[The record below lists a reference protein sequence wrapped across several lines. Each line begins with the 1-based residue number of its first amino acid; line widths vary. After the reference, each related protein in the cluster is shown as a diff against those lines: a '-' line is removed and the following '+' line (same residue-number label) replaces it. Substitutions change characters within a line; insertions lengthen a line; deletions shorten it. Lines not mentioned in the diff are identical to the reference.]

1 MKKLN
6 LNENFIS
13 RIWKESGYYSGL
25 KTTEGMNV
33 EVLEYGEL
41 NPDSGAD
48 FKNARV
54 KIDNKIFNGDVEIHR
69 SLKDWDIHNHN
80 KDYKYNKVI
89 LQVVFWRDE
98 NGSVPVSMKSRH
110 IPTLILSE
118 FLTKSIHEIWKEIIN
133 NPSSSFKLPCYPEN
147 SNLTREF
154 KKSWFEILALKRL
167 DYRTER
173 IKHRLTEFV
182 NRTGGDYQKKY
193 WEIGLFEFI
202 SEALGFSKNKSQ
214 FLKLAELIDL
224 DLIKKNK
231 FNINQIEAYLFGVAG
246 FLENLK
252 YKDEYIE
259 ILKIEWKSIRELYN
273 PVIMNKSEWNFFRLR
288 PQNFPTLR
296 LAYDSA
302 LCYEL
307 VYNDLFKRIVLC
319 FEKSKNIISDL
330 TGIFAELKISDYWT
344 KYYNFGKLRS
354 LSTGSIGESRVKEII
369 VNVIIPLLYLYSNI
383 FEKSEFK
390 EKILNVYFNSKG
402 YNKNEITRVME
413 SQMFYLI
420 KTISESQGIIHLH
433 NFFCV
438 REKCKECSIWTE
450 LYEKDTISDVL
461 RIILY

>member
-1 MKKLN
+1 M
-6 LNENFIS
+6 
-13 RIWKESGYYSGL
+13 
-25 KTTEGMNV
+25 
-33 EVLEYGEL
+33 
-41 NPDSGAD
+41 
-48 FKNARV
+48 
-54 KIDNKIFNGDVEIHR
+54 
-69 SLKDWDIHNHN
+69 
-80 KDYKYNKVI
+80 
-89 LQVVFWRDE
+89 
-98 NGSVPVSMKSRH
+98 
-110 IPTLILSE
+110 
-118 FLTKSIHEIWKEIIN
+118 
-133 NPSSSFKLPCYPEN
+133 
-147 SNLTREF
+147 
-154 KKSWFEILALKRL
+154 
-167 DYRTER
+167 
-173 IKHRLTEFV
+173 
-182 NRTGGDYQKKY
+182 
-193 WEIGLFEFI
+193 
-202 SEALGFSKNKSQ
+202 
-214 FLKLAELIDL
+214 